1 MSSLLDVL
9 TLDQIDENHFISRVV
24 TPDMRGINPDYT
36 GLYGGQMAAQSLLA
50 ACKTVSPMQVPHS
63 LHAYFLRAGRNTVPL
78 EITVHRDRDGR
89 SYSSRRIEASQQGE
103 VIFTMNA
110 SFHQL
115 ETGPDVQAVHLPTV
129 PSAQKSVA
137 VPVPVGIVDV
147 TLIDATPTVGN
158 AFPHQTWTKVDVE
171 LPDDPQIHA
180 CALTYLSDF
189 FSGLVQF
196 DEFPKRPRLASLDHA
211 MWFHRPFNMNEWHL
225 MDWQA
230 QTMAH
235 GRGHYIGHIYDE
247 QGRLVASIGQ
257 EMVVRES
264 KV

>member
-24 TPDMRGINPDYT
+24 TPDMRGINPDFT

-171 LPDDPQIHA
+171 LPDDPQI
-180 CALTYLSDF
+180 
-189 FSGLVQF
+189 